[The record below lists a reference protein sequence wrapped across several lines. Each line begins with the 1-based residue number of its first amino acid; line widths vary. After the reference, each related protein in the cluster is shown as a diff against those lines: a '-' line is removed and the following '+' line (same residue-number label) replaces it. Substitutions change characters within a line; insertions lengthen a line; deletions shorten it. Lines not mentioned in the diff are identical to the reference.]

1 MIPVHAISMQSGCN
15 QDAVRMQSGP
25 DQDAYQFPDRLQQLR
40 SCLLHVHSPI
50 SCSTPNGFALNQQ
63 RITSTCWRVRYN
75 SSPGSIQR
83 EALLR
88 LVSLV
93 NLGLLPL
100 QLTRMTLFMPGPT
113 NHSCLSFQLTCCIM
127 FHDSRFVL

>member
-1 MIPVHAISMQSGCN
+1 MQSACNQYAIGMQSGCS
-15 QDAVRMQSGP
+15 QDAIRTRSGCLP
-25 DQDAYQFPDRLQQLR
+25 VPR
-40 SCLLHVHSPI
+40 STTAATELPPARTQPHFLLYTQWFCP
-50 SCSTPNGFALNQQ
+50 LNQQ

-100 QLTRMTLFMPGPT
+100 QLTRMTMFMPGPT
-113 NHSCLSFQLTCCIM
+113 NHSCLSFQLTCCIT